1 MDLTSNG
8 HSRLQIVRKEDI
20 SRVCSG
26 EIPISL
32 EYTLVSDPLVAVL
45 KLAADST
52 QAGHN
57 S

>member
-1 MDLTSNG
+1 MDLPSNG